1 MYMGLTP
8 ALNLFETVLRIVRIP
23 TKWSDQFGNCNL
35 QREERRVIGELTGIL
50 KSQPEIALFLVLAIG
65 YAIGQIRF
73 GPIQLGGICGTLI
86 AALVVGQLGITLDD
100 SVKNVFFMLF
110 IFALGYAGGPQFF
123 ANLDAKGLR
132 LGLLCLVEVVV
143 VLALVLG
150 ATLLLSLDQGTA
162 AGLMAGAATESA
174 VVGTATDAISKLAL
188 PLADIQQLQANV
200 VTAYSITY
208 VFGLIAIVVAT
219 SQIFPLLLRVD
230 LRAEADKLWKTMG
243 GGGDD
248 PDAASATPEMVGRV
262 FKVTVGRGRTVGELT
277 AIFGGQ
283 AHIERVV
290 RRGQSLAV
298 EPTLRLQAFDQVLAI
313 GRRAALVNVAEL
325 LGREFADTTA
335 FDAVVET
342 TEVVVNQ
349 REWFGRELR
358 ALDAALPATVQI
370 VGLARDGHVMPL
382 LHDVKLQRGDVLKLY
397 APVAD
402 MHKALPL
409 VGDRVIVSTRSNIS
423 FAAMGILLGVFIGG
437 FSVKLGGIPFSL
449 GTGGGA
455 LLTGLAFG
463 WYQSKNPHRLS
474 VPPDALALMKDL
486 GLATFIA
493 CVGLASGPQAL
504 TLIKKFGVALPLV
517 GVAIAVVPATIS
529 LFVGH
534 RLLKLE
540 APVLLGAIAGQ
551 QCSTPALSAVQNA
564 SGNAT
569 PLLGYTIT
577 YAISNVVLPLM
588 GPLIVALAGLV
599 HAAK

>member
-1 MYMGLTP
+1 MLHDLV
-8 ALNLFETVLRIVRIP
+8 A
-23 TKWSDQFGNCNL
+23 
-35 QREERRVIGELTGIL
+35 IL

-86 AALVVGQLGITLDD
+86 AALVVGQLGIHLDD
-100 SVKNVFFMLF
+100 GVKNVFFMLF

-132 LGLLCLVEVVV
+132 LGLLCLVEVVA

-150 ATLLLSLDQGTA
+150 ATVFLSLDQGTA
-162 AGLMAGAATESA
+162 AGLTAGAATESA

-188 PLADIQQLQANV
+188 PLSDIRQLQANV

-219 SQIFPLLLRVD
+219 SQVFPLLLRVD
-230 LRAEADKLWKTMG
+230 LRAEADRLWKEMG
-243 GGGDD
+243 GGGDE
-248 PDAASATPEMVGRV
+248 PDAASATPEMIGRV
-262 FKVTVGRGRTVGELT
+262 FLVTVGRGRTVGELA
-277 AIFGGQ
+277 AIFDGH
-283 AHIERVV
+283 ASIEQVV

-298 EPTLRLQAFDQVLAI
+298 EPALRLQAFDEVLAI
-313 GRRAALVNVAEL
+313 GRRSVLVNVAEL
-325 LGREFADTTA
+325 LGREFANTTA

-342 TEVVVNQ
+342 TEVVVGR
-349 REWFGRELR
+349 REWFGRELHELG
-358 ALDAALPATVQI
+358 APLPPGVQI
-370 VGLARDGHVMPL
+370 VGLERDGNAMPL

-397 APVAD
+397 GPVLEVAR
-402 MHKALPL
+402 AVPL
-409 VGDRVIVSTRSNIS
+409 VGDRVVESTHSNIS
-423 FAAMGILLGVFIGG
+423 YAAMGILLGVFIGG

-455 LLTGLAFG
+455 LLTGLIFG

-474 VPPDALALMKDL
+474 VPPEALALMKDL

-504 TLIKKFGVALPLV
+504 ALVKKFGIALPLV
-517 GVAIAVVPATIS
+517 GVAVAVVPACIS

-534 RLLKLE
+534 RLLKLD

-564 SGNAT
+564 AGNAT

-599 HAAK
+599 AHAAK

>member
-1 MYMGLTP
+1 MIGDGFGL
-8 ALNLFETVLRIVRIP
+8 LR
-23 TKWSDQFGNCNL
+23 SH
-35 QREERRVIGELTGIL
+35 
-50 KSQPEIALFLVLAIG
+50 PEIALFLVLAIG
-65 YAIGQIRF
+65 HLIGQIRF

-86 AALVVGQLGITLDD
+86 AALVVGQIGIKLDG

-132 LGLLCLVEVVV
+132 LGLLCLIEVVA

-188 PLADIQQLQANV
+188 PLAQIEQLQANV

-219 SQIFPLLLRVD
+219 SQVFPLLLRVD
-230 LRAEADKLWKTMG
+230 LRAEADRLWKTMG
-243 GGGDD
+243 GGAHDS
-248 PDAASATPEMVGRV
+248 AATLAAPEMVGRV
-262 FKVTVGRGRTVGELT
+262 FQVTVGRGRTIGELMS
-277 AIFGGQ
+277 IFGGQ
-283 AHIERVV
+283 ASIERVV
-290 RRGQSLAV
+290 RRGQSV
-298 EPTLRLQAFDQVLAI
+298 GIEPGLRLQAYDQVLAI
-313 GRRAALVNVAEL
+313 GRRSVLVNMAEL
-325 LGREFADTTA
+325 LGREFADTAA
-335 FDAVVET
+335 FSAVVET
-342 TEVVVNQ
+342 TAAVVDR
-349 REWFGRELR
+349 REWPGRELR
-358 ALDAALPATVQI
+358 ELDARLPPAVQV
-370 VGLARDGHVMPL
+370 VGLARDGHAMPL
-382 LHDVKLQRGDVLKLY
+382 LPNMKLQRGDVLKLY
-397 APVAD
+397 GPAAAVAQ
-402 MHKALPL
+402 ALPL
-409 VGDRVIVSTRSNIS
+409 VGDRVVASTRSNIS

-455 LLTGLAFG
+455 LVTGLVFG

-474 VPPDALALMKDL
+474 IPPDALALMKDL

-504 TLIKKFGVALPLV
+504 ALIRKFGVALPLI
-517 GVAIAVVPATIS
+517 GVAVAVVPACIS
-529 LFVGH
+529 LFVGR
-534 RLLKLE
+534 RLLNLE

-564 SGNAT
+564 AGNAT

-588 GPLIVALAGLV
+588 GPLIVALAGMV

>member
-1 MYMGLTP
+1 MFGHLV
-8 ALNLFETVLRIVRIP
+8 EILRN
-23 TKWSDQFGNCNL
+23 S
-35 QREERRVIGELTGIL
+35 
-50 KSQPEIALFLVLAIG
+50 PEIALFLVLCIG
-65 YAIGQIRF
+65 YAVGQIRF

-86 AALVVGQLGITLDD
+86 AALVVGQLGIRLDD

-132 LGLLCLVEVVV
+132 LGLLCLVEVVA

-150 ATLLLSLDQGTA
+150 ATVLLSLDRGTA

-174 VVGTATDAISKLAL
+174 VVGTATDAISKLSL
-188 PLADIQQLQANV
+188 PAAEIAQLQANV

-208 VFGLIAIVVAT
+208 VFGLIAIVVVT
-219 SQIFPLLLRVD
+219 SQVFPLLLRVN

-243 GGGDD
+243 GGADD

-262 FKVTVGRGRTVGELT
+262 FRVTVGRGRSVGELT
-277 AIFGGQ
+277 SILGRQ
-283 AHIERVV
+283 ASIERVV
-290 RRGQSLAV
+290 RDGQSLAV
-298 EPTLRLQAFDQVLAI
+298 EPGLHLRVGDQVLAI
-313 GRRAALVNVAEL
+313 GRRSALVNVGEL

-335 FDAVVET
+335 FDTVVET
-342 TEVVVNQ
+342 TEVVANR
-349 REWFGRELR
+349 REWFGRGLRMLENELPS
-358 ALDAALPATVQI
+358 AVQVI
-370 VGLARDGHVMPL
+370 GVARDGHAMPL
-382 LHDVKLQRGDVLKLY
+382 VNDLTLQRGDVLQLY
-397 APVAD
+397 GPAPEVAS
-402 MHKALPL
+402 AIAQ
-409 VGDRVIVSTRSNIS
+409 VGDRVIASTRSNIS
-423 FAAMGILLGVFIGG
+423 FAAAGILLGVFIGS
-437 FSVKLGGIPFSL
+437 FSAKLGGIPFSL

-463 WYQSKNPHRLS
+463 WYQSKHPHRLS
-474 VPPDALALMKDL
+474 VPADALALMKDL

-504 TLIKKFGVALPLV
+504 ALVQKFGVALPLV
-517 GVAIAVVPATIS
+517 GIAVAVVPASIS

-564 SGNAT
+564 AGNAT

-599 HAAK
+599 QHAK

>member
-1 MYMGLTP
+1 MVTLT
-8 ALNLFETVLRIVRIP
+8 AI
-23 TKWSDQFGNCNL
+23 L
-35 QREERRVIGELTGIL
+35 QG
-50 KSQPEIALFLVLAIG
+50 QPEIALFLVLAIG
-65 YAIGQIRF
+65 YAVGQIRF

-86 AALVVGQLGITLDD
+86 AALVVGQLGIKLDD

-132 LGLLCLVEVVV
+132 LGLLCLVEVVA
-143 VLALVLG
+143 VLALVLT
-150 ATLLLSLDQGTA
+150 ATLFLSLDQGTA

-188 PLADIQQLQANV
+188 PLPDIQQLQANV

-219 SQIFPLLLRVD
+219 SQIFPLVLRVD

-248 PDAASATPEMVGRV
+248 AESASAVPEMVGRV
-262 FKVTVGRGRTVGELT
+262 FLVTVGRGRTVGELT
-277 AIFGGQ
+277 RMFGGH
-283 AHIERVV
+283 ASIERVM

-313 GRRAALVNVAEL
+313 GRRSVLVNVAEL
-325 LGREFADTTA
+325 LGREFANTTA

-342 TEVVVNQ
+342 TEVVVNR
-349 REWFGRELR
+349 REWFGRELHELG
-358 ALDAALPATVQI
+358 APLPRGVQI
-370 VGLARDGHVMPL
+370 VGLSRDGNAMPL
-382 LHDVKLQRGDVLKLY
+382 LHDVELQRGDVLKLY
-397 APVAD
+397 GPVLD
-402 MHKALPL
+402 VSRALPL
-409 VGDRVIVSTRSNIS
+409 LGDRVVESTHSNIS
-423 FAAMGILLGVFIGG
+423 YAAMGILLGVFIGG

-474 VPPDALALMKDL
+474 VPPEALALMKDL

-504 TLIKKFGVALPLV
+504 ALIKKFGIALPLV
-517 GVAIAVVPATIS
+517 GVAIAVVPASIS

-564 SGNAT
+564 AGNAT

-599 HAAK
+599 AHAAK

>member
-1 MYMGLTP
+1 MVTLT
-8 ALNLFETVLRIVRIP
+8 AI
-23 TKWSDQFGNCNL
+23 L
-35 QREERRVIGELTGIL
+35 QG
-50 KSQPEIALFLVLAIG
+50 QPEIALFLVLAIG
-65 YAIGQIRF
+65 YAVGQIRF

-86 AALVVGQLGITLDD
+86 AALVVGQLGIKLDD

-132 LGLLCLVEVVV
+132 LGLLCLVEVVA
-143 VLALVLG
+143 VLALVLT
-150 ATLLLSLDQGTA
+150 ATLFLSLDQGTA

-188 PLADIQQLQANV
+188 PLPDIQQLQANV

-219 SQIFPLLLRVD
+219 SQIFPLVLRVD

-248 PDAASATPEMVGRV
+248 
-262 FKVTVGRGRTVGELT
+262 GELT
-277 AIFGGQ
+277 RMFGGH
-283 AHIERVV
+283 ASIERVM

-313 GRRAALVNVAEL
+313 GRRSVLVNVAEL
-325 LGREFADTTA
+325 LGREFANTTA

-342 TEVVVNQ
+342 TEVVVNR
-349 REWFGRELR
+349 REWFGRELHELG
-358 ALDAALPATVQI
+358 APLPRGVQI
-370 VGLARDGHVMPL
+370 VGLSRDGNAMPR
-382 LHDVKLQRGDVLKLY
+382 LHDVELQRGDVLKLY
-397 APVAD
+397 GPVLD
-402 MHKALPL
+402 VSRALPL
-409 VGDRVIVSTRSNIS
+409 LGDRVVESTHSNIS
-423 FAAMGILLGVFIGG
+423 YAAMGILLGVFIGG

-474 VPPDALALMKDL
+474 VPPEALALMKDL

-504 TLIKKFGVALPLV
+504 ALIKKFGIALPLV
-517 GVAIAVVPATIS
+517 GVAIAVVPASIS

-564 SGNAT
+564 AGNAT

-599 HAAK
+599 AHAAK

>member
-1 MYMGLTP
+1 MDG
-8 ALNLFETVLRIVRIP
+8 
-23 TKWSDQFGNCNL
+23 
-35 QREERRVIGELTGIL
+35 LTGIL
-50 KSQPEIALFLVLAIG
+50 RSQPEIALFLVLAIG
-65 YAIGQIRF
+65 YAVGQIRF

-86 AALVVGQLGITLDD
+86 AALVVGQLGIKLDD

-150 ATLLLSLDQGTA
+150 ATVLLSLDQGTA

-188 PLADIQQLQANV
+188 PRSEIEQLQANV

-230 LRAEADKLWKTMG
+230 LRAEADRLWKAMG
-243 GGGDD
+243 GGEDD
-248 PDAASATPEMVGRV
+248 TTAAVATPEMVGRV
-262 FKVTVGRGRTVGELT
+262 FQVTVGRGRTVGELMS
-277 AIFGGQ
+277 IFGGH
-283 AHIERVV
+283 ASIERVM
-290 RRGQSLAV
+290 RRGQSLNV
-298 EPTLRLQAFDQVLAI
+298 EPALRLQAYDQVLAI
-313 GRRAALVNVAEL
+313 GRRSTLVNVAEL
-325 LGREFADTTA
+325 LGREFADATA

-342 TEVVVNQ
+342 TEVVVNR
-349 REWFGRELR
+349 REWFGRGLR
-358 ALDAALPATVQI
+358 ELDAQLPPALQI
-370 VGLARDGHVMPL
+370 VGLARDGNVMPL
-382 LHDVKLQRGDVLKLY
+382 LHNLTLQRGDVLKLY
-397 APVAD
+397 GPTSDVART
-402 MHKALPL
+402 LPL
-409 VGDRVIVSTRSNIS
+409 VGDRVVTSTRSNIS
-423 FAAMGILLGVFIGG
+423 YAAMGILLGVFIGG

-455 LLTGLAFG
+455 LVTGLAFG

-504 TLIKKFGVALPLV
+504 ALIKKFGIALPLV
-517 GVAIAVVPATIS
+517 GVAVAVVPACIS
-529 LFVGH
+529 LFVGR

-564 SGNAT
+564 AGNAT

-588 GPLIVALAGLV
+588 GPLIVALAGVV
-599 HAAK
+599 HVAK

>member
-1 MYMGLTP
+1 MSGEVVEL
-8 ALNLFETVLRIVRIP
+8 LR
-23 TKWSDQFGNCNL
+23 T
-35 QREERRVIGELTGIL
+35 
-50 KSQPEIALFLVLAIG
+50 QPEIALFLVLAIG
-65 YAIGQIRF
+65 HAIGAIRF

-86 AALVVGQLGITLDD
+86 AALVVGQLGIRVDD

-132 LGLLCLVEVVV
+132 LGLLCLVEVVA

-150 ATLLLSLDQGTA
+150 ATVLLSLDQGTA

-174 VVGTATDAISKLAL
+174 VVGTATDAISKLGL
-188 PLADIQQLQANV
+188 PAADMQQLQANV

-208 VFGLIAIVVAT
+208 VFGLIAIVVFT
-219 SQIFPLLLRVD
+219 SQIFPLLLRVN
-230 LRAEADKLWKTMG
+230 LRAEADRLWKTMG

-248 PDAASATPEMVGRV
+248 PGAASAVPEMVGRV
-262 FKVTVGRGRTVGELT
+262 FEVTTGRGRSIGELA
-277 AIFGGQ
+277 AILGGQ
-283 AHIERVV
+283 AHIERVL
-290 RRGQSLAV
+290 RAGQSLAV
-298 EPTLRLQAFDQVLAI
+298 EPALRLRAHDRVLAI

-342 TEVVVNQ
+342 TEAVLNR

-358 ALDAALPATVQI
+358 ELAAALPPSVQ
-370 VGLARDGHVMPL
+370 VTGVTRDRHAMPL
-382 LHDVKLQRGDVLKLY
+382 LGDLRLARGDVLQLY
-397 APVAD
+397 GPVDEVAR
-402 MHKALPL
+402 ALPL
-409 VGDRVIVSTRSNIS
+409 AGDRVLASTRSNIS
-423 FAAMGILLGVFIGG
+423 FAAAGILLGVFIGG
-437 FSVKLGGIPFSL
+437 FSVRLGGIPFSL

-463 WYQSKNPHRLS
+463 WYQAKNPHRLS

-504 TLIKKFGVALPLV
+504 ALIKKFGVALPLV
-517 GVAIAVVPATIS
+517 GVAVAVVPASLS

-564 SGNAT
+564 AGNAT

-599 HAAK
+599 QHAAK

>member
-1 MYMGLTP
+1 MMEG
-8 ALNLFETVLRIVRIP
+8 AA
-23 TKWSDQFGNCNL
+23 
-35 QREERRVIGELTGIL
+35 GIL
-50 KSQPEIALFLVLAIG
+50 RSQPEIALFLVLAIG
-65 YAIGQIRF
+65 YAVGQIRF

-86 AALVVGQLGITLDD
+86 AALVVGQLGIQLDA

-132 LGLLCLVEVVV
+132 LGLLCLVEVVT
-143 VLALVLG
+143 VLALVLC
-150 ATLLLSLDQGTA
+150 ATVFLSLDQGTA

-219 SQIFPLLLRVD
+219 SQVFPLLLRVD
-230 LRAEADKLWKTMG
+230 LRAEADRLWKTMG
-243 GGGDD
+243 GGDEN
-248 PDAASATPEMVGRV
+248 PAAASATPEMVGRV
-262 FKVTVGRGRTVGELT
+262 FLVTVGRGRTVGELMS
-277 AIFGGQ
+277 ILGGH
-283 AHIERVV
+283 ASIERVV
-290 RRGQSLAV
+290 RRGQKLNV
-298 EPTLRLQAFDQVLAI
+298 EPALRLQAYDQVLAI
-313 GRRAALVNVAEL
+313 GRRSMLVNVAEL

-342 TEVVVNQ
+342 TGVVVNR
-349 REWFGRELR
+349 REWFGRGLGE
-358 ALDAALPATVQI
+358 LDAQLPPALQI

-382 LHDVKLQRGDVLKLY
+382 LHEVKLQRGDVLKLY
-397 APVAD
+397 GPAADVART
-402 MHKALPL
+402 LPL
-409 VGDRVIVSTRSNIS
+409 VGDRVIASTHSNIS
-423 FAAMGILLGVFIGG
+423 YAAMGILLGVFIGG

-455 LLTGLAFG
+455 LVTGLAFG

-493 CVGLASGPQAL
+493 CVGLASGPQAIAL
-504 TLIKKFGVALPLV
+504 VKKFGIALPLV
-517 GVAIAVVPATIS
+517 GVAVAVVPACIS
-529 LFVGH
+529 LFVGR

-564 SGNAT
+564 AGNAT

>member
-1 MYMGLTP
+1 MIHGLV
-8 ALNLFETVLRIVRIP
+8 A
-23 TKWSDQFGNCNL
+23 
-35 QREERRVIGELTGIL
+35 IL
-50 KSQPEIALFLVLAIG
+50 KNQPEIALFLVLAIG

-86 AALVVGQLGITLDD
+86 AALVVGQLGIHLDEG
-100 SVKNVFFMLF
+100 VKNVFFMLF

-132 LGLLCLVEVVV
+132 LGLLCLVEVVA

-150 ATLLLSLDQGTA
+150 ATLFLSLDQGTA

-188 PLADIQQLQANV
+188 PLADIRQLQANV

-219 SQIFPLLLRVD
+219 SQVFPLLLRVD
-230 LRAEADKLWKTMG
+230 LRAEADRLWKTMG
-243 GGGDD
+243 GGGDE
-248 PDAASATPEMVGRV
+248 PDAASATPEMIGRV
-262 FKVTVGRGRTVGELT
+262 FLVTVGRGRTVGELT
-277 AIFGGQ
+277 AIFKGH
-283 AHIERVV
+283 ASIEQVV
-290 RRGQSLAV
+290 RGGQSLAV

-313 GRRAALVNVAEL
+313 GRRSVLVNVAEL
-325 LGREFADTTA
+325 LGREFANTTA

-342 TEVVVNQ
+342 TEVVVDR
-349 REWFGRELR
+349 REWFGRELYELG
-358 ALDAALPATVQI
+358 APLPPGVQI
-370 VGLARDGHVMPL
+370 VGVERDGNAMPL
-382 LHDVKLQRGDVLKLY
+382 LHDLKLQRGDVLKLY
-397 APVAD
+397 GPVLDVAR
-402 MHKALPL
+402 AVPL
-409 VGDRVIVSTRSNIS
+409 VGDRVVESTRSNIS
-423 FAAMGILLGVFIGG
+423 YAAMGILLGVFIGG

-455 LLTGLAFG
+455 LLTGLVFG

-474 VPPDALALMKDL
+474 VPPEALALMKDL

-504 TLIKKFGVALPLV
+504 ALVKKFGIALPLV
-517 GVAIAVVPATIS
+517 GVAVAVVPASIS

-534 RLLKLE
+534 RLLRLE

-564 SGNAT
+564 AGNAT

-599 HAAK
+599 AHAAK

>member
-1 MYMGLTP
+1 M
-8 ALNLFETVLRIVRIP
+8 
-23 TKWSDQFGNCNL
+23 
-35 QREERRVIGELTGIL
+35 IGDLVEIL

-65 YAIGQIRF
+65 YAVGQIRF

-86 AALVVGQLGITLDD
+86 AALVVGQIGIHLDD
-100 SVKNVFFMLF
+100 GVKNVFFMLF
-110 IFALGYAGGPQFF
+110 IFALGYSGGPQFF

-132 LGLLCLVEVVV
+132 LGLLCLVEVVT
-143 VLALVLG
+143 VLVLVLG
-150 ATLLLSLDQGTA
+150 AAFFLSLDQGTA

-188 PLADIQQLQANV
+188 PLEDIRQLQANV

-230 LRAEADKLWKTMG
+230 LRAEADRLWKTMG
-243 GGGDD
+243 GGGDE
-248 PDAASATPEMVGRV
+248 PDAATATPEMIGRV
-262 FKVTVGRGRTVGELT
+262 FLVTVGRGRTVGELT
-277 AIFGGQ
+277 VIFRGH
-283 AHIERVV
+283 ASIERVM
-290 RRGQSLAV
+290 RRGQSLDIA
-298 EPTLRLQAFDQVLAI
+298 PGLRLQAFDQVLAI
-313 GRRAALVNVAEL
+313 GRRSVLVNVAEL
-325 LGREFADTTA
+325 LGREFANTTA

-342 TEVVVNQ
+342 TEVVLDR
-349 REWFGRELR
+349 REWFGRELHE
-358 ALDAALPATVQI
+358 LGGPLPPGVQI
-370 VGLARDGHVMPL
+370 VGLIRDGNAMPL
-382 LHDVKLQRGDVLKLY
+382 LHDLKLQRGDVLKLY
-397 APVAD
+397 GPVLDVAR
-402 MHKALPL
+402 AVPL
-409 VGDRVIVSTRSNIS
+409 IGDRVVESTHSNIS
-423 FAAMGILLGVFIGG
+423 YAAMGILLGVFIGG

-455 LLTGLAFG
+455 LLTGLLFG

-474 VPPDALALMKDL
+474 VPPEALALMKDL

-504 TLIKKFGVALPLV
+504 TLVKKFGIALPLV
-517 GVAIAVVPATIS
+517 GVAVAVVPAGIS

-564 SGNAT
+564 AGNST

-599 HAAK
+599 SHAAK

>member
-1 MYMGLTP
+1 MTGEW
-8 ALNLFETVLRIVRIP
+8 AAV
-23 TKWSDQFGNCNL
+23 L
-35 QREERRVIGELTGIL
+35 QR
-50 KSQPEIALFLVLAIG
+50 QPEIALFLVLGIG
-65 YAIGQIRF
+65 YAVGQIRF

-86 AALVVGQLGITLDD
+86 AALLVGQLGIRLDD

-132 LGLLCLVEVVV
+132 LGLLCLIEVVV
-143 VLALVLG
+143 VLALVLA
-150 ATLLLSLDQGTA
+150 ATLFLSLDQGTA

-188 PLADIQQLQANV
+188 PAVDIRQLQANV

-208 VFGLIAIVVAT
+208 VFGLIAIVIAT
-219 SQIFPLLLRVD
+219 SQVFPLLLRVD

-243 GGGDD
+243 GGGDG
-248 PDAASATPEMVGRV
+248 PNSASATPEMVGRV
-262 FKVTVGRGRTVGELT
+262 FLVTVGRGRTVGELT
-277 AIFGGQ
+277 AIFGGH
-283 AHIERVV
+283 ASIERVM

-298 EPTLRLQAFDQVLAI
+298 APALRLQAFDEVLAI
-313 GRRAALVNVAEL
+313 GRRNVLVNVAEL

-342 TEVVVNQ
+342 TEVVVNR
-349 REWFGRELR
+349 REWFGRPLHELG
-358 ALDAALPATVQI
+358 APLPPGVQI
-370 VGLARDGHVMPL
+370 VGLARDGNTMPL
-382 LHDVKLQRGDVLKLY
+382 LHDVSLQRGDVLKLY
-397 APVAD
+397 GPVLDVAR
-402 MHKALPL
+402 ALPRI
-409 VGDRVIVSTRSNIS
+409 GERVVASTRSNIS
-423 FAAMGILLGVFIGG
+423 YAAAGILLGVFIGG

-455 LLTGLAFG
+455 LVTGLVFG

-474 VPPDALALMKDL
+474 VPPEALALMKDL

-504 TLIKKFGVALPLV
+504 SLIRKFGIALPLV
-517 GVAIAVVPATIS
+517 GVAIAVVPAAIS

-534 RLLKLE
+534 RLLRLE

-564 SGNAT
+564 AGNAT

-599 HAAK
+599 AHQAT

>member
-1 MYMGLTP
+1 M
-8 ALNLFETVLRIVRIP
+8 
-23 TKWSDQFGNCNL
+23 
-35 QREERRVIGELTGIL
+35 GELAGIL
-50 KSQPEIALFLVLAIG
+50 RSQPEIALFLVLAIG
-65 YAIGQIRF
+65 YAVGQIPF

-86 AALVVGQLGITLDD
+86 AALVVGQLGIHLDD

-150 ATLLLSLDQGTA
+150 ATLFLSLDQGTA

-174 VVGTATDAISKLAL
+174 VVGTATNAISKLAL
-188 PLADIQQLQANV
+188 PLADIRQLQANV

-230 LRAEADKLWKTMG
+230 LRAEADRLWKTMG
-243 GGGDD
+243 GGSDE
-248 PDAASATPEMVGRV
+248 PDATSATPEMIGRV
-262 FKVTVGRGRTVGELT
+262 FLVTVGRGRTVGELT
-277 AIFGGQ
+277 AIFGGH
-283 AHIERVV
+283 ASIERVM

-298 EPTLRLQAFDQVLAI
+298 EPMLRLQAFDQVLAI
-313 GRRAALVNVAEL
+313 GRRSVLVNVAEL
-325 LGREFADTTA
+325 LGREFANTTA
-335 FDAVVET
+335 FDTVVET
-342 TEVVVNQ
+342 TEVVVNR
-349 REWFGRELR
+349 REWFDRELHE
-358 ALDAALPATVQI
+358 LQDAPLPPGVQI
-370 VGLARDGHVMPL
+370 VGLTRDGNAMPL

-397 APVAD
+397 GPVLDVAR
-402 MHKALPL
+402 ALPL
-409 VGDRVIVSTRSNIS
+409 IGDRVVESTHSNIS
-423 FAAMGILLGVFIGG
+423 YAAMGILLGVFIGG

-455 LLTGLAFG
+455 LLTGLVFG

-474 VPPDALALMKDL
+474 VPPEALALMKDL

-504 TLIKKFGVALPLV
+504 ALVKKFGIALPLV
-517 GVAIAVVPATIS
+517 GVAVAVVPASIS
-529 LFVGH
+529 LFIGH

-564 SGNAT
+564 AGNAT

-599 HAAK
+599 AHAAK

>member
-1 MYMGLTP
+1 MDGL
-8 ALNLFETVLRIVRIP
+8 I
-23 TKWSDQFGNCNL
+23 
-35 QREERRVIGELTGIL
+35 GIL
-50 KSQPEIALFLVLAIG
+50 RTQPEIALFLVLSIG
-65 YAIGQIRF
+65 YAVGQIRF

-86 AALVVGQLGITLDD
+86 AALVVGQLGIKLDD

-143 VLALVLG
+143 VLALVLA
-150 ATLLLSLDQGTA
+150 ATLFLSLDQGTA

-248 PDAASATPEMVGRV
+248 TESASAVPEMVGRV
-262 FKVTVGRGRTVGELT
+262 FLVTVGRGRSVGELT
-277 AIFGGQ
+277 AMFGGH
-283 AHIERVV
+283 ASIERVM
-290 RRGQSLAV
+290 RRGQSLKV

-313 GRRAALVNVAEL
+313 GKRSVLVNVAEL
-325 LGREFADTTA
+325 LGREFANTTA

-342 TEVVVNQ
+342 TEVVVNR
-349 REWFGRELR
+349 REWFGRELHELG
-358 ALDAALPATVQI
+358 APLPAGVQI
-370 VGLARDGHVMPL
+370 VGLARDGNAMPL

-397 APVAD
+397 GPVID
-402 MHKALPL
+402 VSHALPL
-409 VGDRVIVSTRSNIS
+409 IGDRVVESTHSNIS
-423 FAAMGILLGVFIGG
+423 YAAMGILLGVFIGG
-437 FSVKLGGIPFSL
+437 FSAKIGGIPFSL

-474 VPPDALALMKDL
+474 VPPEALALMKDL

-504 TLIKKFGVALPLV
+504 ALIQKFGIALPLV
-517 GVAIAVVPATIS
+517 GVAVAVVPASIS

-564 SGNAT
+564 AGNAT

-599 HAAK
+599 AHAAK

>member
-1 MYMGLTP
+1 VVGDL
-8 ALNLFETVLRIVRIP
+8 I
-23 TKWSDQFGNCNL
+23 
-35 QREERRVIGELTGIL
+35 GIL
-50 KSQPEIALFLVLAIG
+50 KNQPEIALFLVLSIG
-65 YAIGQIRF
+65 YAVGQIRF

-86 AALVVGQLGITLDD
+86 AALVVGQLGIKLDD

-123 ANLDAKGLR
+123 SNLDAKGLR
-132 LGLLCLVEVVV
+132 LGLLCLIEVVA

-188 PLADIQQLQANV
+188 PLSEIAQLQANV

-208 VFGLIAIVVAT
+208 VFGLIAIVVVT
-219 SQIFPLLLRVD
+219 SQVFPLLLRVD
-230 LRAEADKLWKTMG
+230 LRAEADRLWKTMG
-243 GGGDD
+243 GGEED
-248 PDAASATPEMVGRV
+248 PAAATATPEMVGRV
-262 FKVTVGRGRTVGELT
+262 FQVTVGRGRTVGELT
-277 AIFGGQ
+277 TIFGGQ
-283 AHIERVV
+283 ASIERVM
-290 RRGQSLAV
+290 RRGQSLGI
-298 EPTLRLQAFDQVLAI
+298 EPTLRLQAYDQVLAI
-313 GRRAALVNVAEL
+313 GRRSVLVNVAEL
-325 LGREFADTTA
+325 LGREFADAAA

-342 TEVVVNQ
+342 TEVVVNR
-349 REWFGRELR
+349 REWFGRQLREL
-358 ALDAALPATVQI
+358 DPSLPPAMQV
-370 VGLARDGHVMPL
+370 VGLARDGHAMPL
-382 LHDVKLQRGDVLKLY
+382 LPDVQLQRGDVLKLY
-397 APVAD
+397 GPAPDVAR
-402 MHKALPL
+402 ALPL
-409 VGDRVIVSTRSNIS
+409 IGDRVVESTRSNIS

-504 TLIKKFGVALPLV
+504 SLVRKFGVALPLV
-517 GVAIAVVPATIS
+517 GVAVAVVPACIS
-529 LFVGH
+529 LFVGR

-564 SGNAT
+564 AGNAT

-599 HAAK
+599 VHVTK